1 MNRWKT
7 LLLLAALTVLS
18 GCVSLYQY
26 QAKGKVAMADGEE
39 RKAVVYWDK
48 DEGRLW
54 YLKKYE
60 QLASDITLRIC
71 GEVPKPFVLGESG
84 YVEWPSKGDGD
95 MRVASVNASGE
106 LVMQPPERLRQGR
119 SCGVIMV
126 GDDPVGTDGVPQ
138 NLRPEI
144 VILCEN
150 QTRPDRYPAAKKYR
164 FDAVSRAEIDKDTR
178 PAPDGCQ

>member
-26 QAKGKVAMADGEE
+26 QAEGKVATTDGEE
-39 RKAVVYWDK
+39 RKAVVFWHK

-60 QLASDITLRIC
+60 QLDTDITLRIC
-71 GEVPKPFVLGESG
+71 GGVPKPFVLGNSG
-84 YVEWPSKGDGD
+84 YVELLSRSND

-106 LVMQPPERLRQGR
+106 LVMQPPERLKDGK
-119 SCGVIMV
+119 SCGLIMV
-126 GDDPVGTDGVPQ
+126 GDDRVGTDGLPQ

-164 FDAVSRAEIDKDTR
+164 FGAVSRAEIDKGTR
-178 PAPDGCQ
+178 PAPDPCQ